1 MNILKDKIVVI
12 TGSSSGIGKS
22 CAFKFAAE
30 GARLIISARRN
41 ERIESIAKKIKKE
54 FQSDIYASTLDIR
67 NQKQVETFFH
77 KLPKDWK
84 EIDVLVN
91 NAGLSRGLEKL
102 HEAATENWEEMIDTN
117 IKGLLYVSRAV
128 IPGMVQRNSGM
139 IINIGSIAGHEVYVG
154 GNVYCATKH
163 AVDAITRGLRYD
175 LVDTNI
181 RVCTVDPGLVETEFS
196 MVRFKGDLERA
207 KNVYKGLTP
216 LSPDDVAEAVVWCA
230 TRPPHVQVAQILLL
244 PTSQASASLVNRKL

>member
-1 MNILKDKIVVI
+1 
-12 TGSSSGIGKS
+12 
-22 CAFKFAAE
+22 
-30 GARLIISARRN
+30 
-41 ERIESIAKKIKKE
+41 
-54 FQSDIYASTLDIR
+54 
-67 NQKQVETFFH
+67 
-77 KLPKDWK
+77 
-84 EIDVLVN
+84 
-91 NAGLSRGLEKL
+91 
-102 HEAATENWEEMIDTN
+102 
-117 IKGLLYVSRAV
+117 
-128 IPGMVQRNSGM
+128 M